1 MKASIIFN
9 AAYSP
14 WLNPVEQYF
23 RYVKATMKEYDN
35 NTKYVTIND
44 DNQFQRVVDQEF
56 DISDIKVEKA
66 RDSRLMEEADKKL
79 VEDDNL
85 WTYLII

>member
-44 DNQFQRVVDQEF
+44 DNQF
-56 DISDIKVEKA
+56 
-66 RDSRLMEEADKKL
+66 
-79 VEDDNL
+79 
-85 WTYLII
+85 